1 MADGKSIFSDDWREC
16 LEEHYKDVVRR
27 DDQLTERTLVG
38 VLHDVG
44 FRDADLQRLKL
55 EATMRAEDMQADV
68 VPELDLEALDGSAT
82 AHAGV
87 DVPAAAEAVP
97 HEVEPDPDDNFLPE
111 EVAVAAEP
119 ETEEE
124 APVDEETPD
133 ESDPDAP
140 QQMSMF

>member
-55 EATMRAEDMQADV
+55 AATMRAEDMQVDV
-68 VPELDLEALDGSAT
+68 VPELDLEALEGGET
-82 AHAGV
+82 VHAGV
-87 DVPAAAEAVP
+87 DVPVAPETAP
-97 HEVEPDPDDNFLPE
+97 HEVELDPEDNFLPE
-111 EVAVAAEP
+111 EVTVVAENPEDEAE
-119 ETEEE
+119 
-124 APVDEETPD
+124 AGGEETPD
-133 ESDPDAP
+133 EPDPDAP